1 MFHVWPRLR
10 IKPSLNQLMKKL
22 AELPFGGIKHPLA
35 FLLTNSSWV
44 QVFTIAL
51 GALAGWKLQAI
62 RQAKFQNC
70 ALEYPKLLRGL
81 VVLLNARTDCASQHN
96 NHCFRLRQPVSLAI
110 VKRVPQQD
118 WHVSRLLYSGANRPH
133 HRAEVRYTNAL
144 PGFSQRFG
152 HDQILVMCETHP
164 CSELDTPKS
173 RNVSVTNGSPA
184 PPKSSL
190 GRITPGVGVILRST
204 KRQIACVSGLN

>member
-118 WHVSRLLYSGANRPH
+118 WHVSRLLYSGANRPKSAPH
-133 HRAEVRYTNAL
+133 PKQLLFEESFTLL
-144 PGFSQRFG
+144 PNRKITRSC
-152 HDQILVMCETHP
+152 ILAG
-164 CSELDTPKS
+164 SEPAVFLSRQKFLD
-173 RNVSVTNGSPA
+173 A
-184 PPKSSL
+184 Q
-190 GRITPGVGVILRST
+190 
-204 KRQIACVSGLN
+204 QIALARTLDNPQQLSH